1 MQNPLESS
9 NIPTEIDRQDQT
21 GSIHRA
27 WWVQFGE
34 RLDLGVFF
42 FFGQE
47 NPVYLNALLRGW
59 LSIGEG
65 IVKDEQE
72 FWERISSLVVDPAR
86 VWEEKQIIQDARPG
100 NRLIQFPLRDDQ
112 GSLLTLY
119 IFSFTDPINTERH
132 YGGVVSKG
140 TESNRMMTDLV
151 KVFENLL
158 VPTRQLTAAIQGNLQ
173 ALSGNLGTWS
183 PEVLDQFLDDARSD
197 LRRVRHFLDLGLS
210 YSRVINQ
217 TSVVNLPVP
226 FSGLIE
232 NIIREQGFTNITVS
246 EFQGDGK
253 GPLLAKINEGMVTIA
268 LATLFK
274 EVVAQNPPGQ
284 QLELRLSEREG
295 FVYLNLDSPKMLPLP
310 GLEADHAGKE
320 TVELNPELI
329 LAKEILT
336 AQGGNLLIERRLA
349 DEGGGLDIEVAL
361 PVAEPYQQR
370 SIRPEWR
377 DLFVTGSA
385 RILLAEAQPD
395 YQLTIRDALTDLG
408 HRVDL
413 AVDGSTVL
421 DLIQTRQPHLVIL
434 ARNLPGMDGLLVT
447 QGVRRWSTVPIIM
460 ISMRDNM
467 EDLLYAYRIGVDDY
481 LIKPFLIEE
490 LLAKAQVF
498 LSRQDAVQGG
508 IAPEIFQEGS
518 IRIDH
523 GTRQVWVRG
532 KLVQLTPI
540 EYNLLVYLSRQGRQ
554 IIPYEQLLEHV
565 WEGPEKGTRQGLFVH
580 VRRLREKIEENPK
593 NPRILSNKWGVGYVF
608 NP

>member
-1 MQNPLESS
+1 MQNQLEST
-9 NIPTEIDRQDQT
+9 NFQAEIDHQDQA
-21 GSIHRA
+21 GGFQRA

-42 FFGQE
+42 HLGQDH
-47 NPVYLNALLRGW
+47 PVYLNTHLRSW
-59 LSIGEG
+59 LGIGEG
-65 IVKDEQE
+65 VVKDEQE

-86 VWEEKQIIQDARPG
+86 VWGEIEIIQDARPG
-100 NRLIQFPLRDDQ
+100 YRLFHFPLRDDQ
-112 GSLLTLY
+112 GSLLTIYL
-119 IFSFTDPINTERH
+119 FSLTDPIKPERQ

-140 TESNRMMTDLV
+140 TESNRLMADLV
-151 KVFENLL
+151 RVFENLL
-158 VPTRQLTAAIQGNLQ
+158 VPARQLTAAIQGNLQ
-173 ALSGNLGTWS
+173 ALSGNLQTWS
-183 PEVLDQFLDDARSD
+183 PAVLEQFLDNAGIDI
-197 LRRVRHFLDLGLS
+197 RRVRHFLDLGLS

-217 TSVVNLPVP
+217 TSVVSLPVP
-226 FSGLIE
+226 FIGLLE
-232 NIIREQGFTNITVS
+232 QIISEQGFTNVTVS
-246 EFQGDGK
+246 EFQEEGQ
-253 GPLLAKINEGMVTIA
+253 GPLMAKINEGLITIA
-268 LATLFK
+268 LETLLK

-295 FVYLNLDSPKMLPLP
+295 LVYLNLDSPKMLPLP
-310 GLEADHAGKE
+310 GLGEDHAGKG
-320 TVELNPELI
+320 TVELNQELI

-336 AQGGNLLIERRLA
+336 AQGGNLLIEKRLA

-361 PVAEPYQQR
+361 PVAEPYQQHT
-370 SIRPEWR
+370 IRPEWR
-377 DLFVTGSA
+377 DLFMTGSA
-385 RILLAEAQPD
+385 RIVLAEAQPD
-395 YQLTIRDALTDLG
+395 YQLPIRDALTDLG

-460 ISMRDNM
+460 ISMRDNK

-481 LIKPFLIEE
+481 ITKPFLIEE

-498 LSRQDAVQGG
+498 LSRQEAVVGA

-540 EYNLLVYLSRQGRQ
+540 EYNLLIYLSRQGRQ
-554 IIPYEQLLEHV
+554 IIPYEQLLENV